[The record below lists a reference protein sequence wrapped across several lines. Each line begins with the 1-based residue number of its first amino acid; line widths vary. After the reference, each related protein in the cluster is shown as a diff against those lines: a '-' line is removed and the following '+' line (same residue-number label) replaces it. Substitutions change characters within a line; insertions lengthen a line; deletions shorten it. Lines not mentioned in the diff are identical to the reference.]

1 MSELGKS
8 FPINVD
14 KITDKLDDKISK
26 IPEIFIVGYELTPT
40 SETAFTGTS
49 DKTYAEISEAW
60 ESGKILIADVRTPV
74 IGAHLQLTSVGISG
88 EGSPIQ
94 FAGLFIYSGVTP
106 MYLIHTSD
114 DRINAIMGRGN

>member
-14 KITDKLDDKISK
+14 KINDKIDDKISK

-40 SETAFTGTS
+40 SATAFTGTS
-49 DKTYAEISEAW
+49 DKTYTEISEAW
-60 ESGKILIADVRTPV
+60 ESGKILIADVRTPMM
-74 IGAHLQLTSVGISG
+74 GAHLQLTSVGISG

-94 FAGLFIYSGVTP
+94 FAGIFVYSGVTP
-106 MYLIHTSD
+106 MYLVHTSD
-114 DRINAIMGRGN
+114 ERINAVMGWGD